1 MNDLWNDA
9 GYDSLTDIQRYYH
22 ASPSLLLP
30 GTVLTPQAKKNYACS
45 GPHIYLTDSPEPH
58 YTVVGGAREHNWL
71 VYQVEP
77 LSEVRLGC
85 FDDLICDS
93 ARVLDCVGPVSLFP
107 GTSEVLLKAK
117 ADELP
122 PTQANNLVTQEVAL

>member
-1 MNDLWNDA
+1 MNDVWDSV
-9 GYDSLTDIQRYYH
+9 GYDSLADILEFYH

-30 GTVLTPQAKKNYACS
+30 GTVLIPQAKKNYACS
-45 GPHIYLTDSPEPH
+45 GPHVYLTDSPEPH
-58 YTVVGGAREHNWL
+58 HSIAGSSREQNWL

-85 FDDLICDS
+85 FDDLICNS

-107 GTSEVLLKAK
+107 GTSKVLLKAK
-117 ADELP
+117 AYEP
-122 PTQANNLVTQEVAL
+122 PTQANNLATQEVSP